1 MTHTA
6 LPSDEYSIENAIILQ
21 HTKRTSLI
29 VDPQGQ
35 ASKFIKNLGK
45 MTHPCGLKVIRGSD
59 DKTMSIIETCAQA
72 GKWVVLETS
81 A

>member
-1 MTHTA
+1 MTHTS

-35 ASKFIKNLGK
+35 ALKFIKNLGK

-72 GKWVVLETS
+72 GKWIAFETS